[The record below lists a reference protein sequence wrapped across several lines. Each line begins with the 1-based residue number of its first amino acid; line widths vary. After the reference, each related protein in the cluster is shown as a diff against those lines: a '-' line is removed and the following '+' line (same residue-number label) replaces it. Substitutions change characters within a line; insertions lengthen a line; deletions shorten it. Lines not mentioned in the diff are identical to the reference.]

1 MGKGDRKTKRGKIR
15 MGSFGKLRP
24 RKKAKSTFVAKKVE
38 KKQTEEV
45 AKVVVEKTATKKKVS
60 AKKTIKKKAT
70 TKKKSATK
78 KKVTAKKKSATKKKD

>member
-15 MGSFGKLRP
+15 IGSFGKLRP
-24 RKKAKSTFVAKKVE
+24 RKKAKGTFVAKKVE
-38 KKQTEEV
+38 KKQMEEVVEEV

-78 KKVTAKKKSATKKKD
+78 KKD